1 MMEYL
6 EQSLPAETMDEI
18 TGHLDECGECSQL
31 YARRE
36 RFGVFFKDAMTQKT
50 ADIRFTPSID
60 LETVRHVEKPRKKKF
75 SLADITGLSGLRLKP
90 ALAVLLTGFVLGF
103 LFHSFFNFFFSG
115 TVKREQPKD
124 TAAKIQPVDD
134 LQKVLLAH
142 FEDVKPVIIEYA
154 ACTAEPVGS
163 DDLLPGKEIII
174 RLLKRNR
181 ILKDR
186 IPLHKKEQLGQL
198 LDELEIILT
207 KIANLDEESDHDP
220 ETDSCSA
227 IKQLIKEKGI
237 LFKLEVSDSGD
248 EASLTI

>member
-1 MMEYL
+1 MIEYL
-6 EQSLPAETMDEI
+6 EQSLSPAI
-18 TGHLDECGECSQL
+18 TEKITRHLNECGECSRLFDRQ
-31 YARRE
+31 E
-36 RFGVFFKDAMTQKT
+36 RFGVFFKDVMTRKT
-50 ADIRFTPSID
+50 ADLRFTPSID
-60 LETVRHVEKPRKKKF
+60 LEAVKQIDKPRKKKF
-75 SLADITGLSGLRLKP
+75 SLPVFPRLSGLRLKP
-90 ALAVLLTGFVLGF
+90 ALAVLIVGFIMGF
-103 LFHSFFNFFFSG
+103 LFHSFFNFFFTG
-115 TVKREQPKD
+115 TVKQEQPGE

-154 ACTAEPVGS
+154 ACTADPAVGE
-163 DDLLPGKEIII
+163 DLLPGKDIII

-181 ILKDR
+181 ILKNR
-186 IPLHKKEQLGQL
+186 VPLHKKEQLGQL

-207 KIANLDEESDHDP
+207 KIANLDEDSDQNR
-220 ETDSCSA
+220 EIDSCSS